1 MLLKEIIG
9 QTEIKNR
16 LLKSVQEGRVPHA
29 QLLYGNEG
37 VGKMPLAL
45 AYAQYISCTNR
56 TEKDSC
62 GVCPSCIK
70 FQRKIHPDLHFV
82 FPFAKGENVMIFSRN
97 GENPPQKTLILGF
110 PIG

>member
-1 MLLKEIIG
+1 MLFKEIIG

-45 AYAQYISCTNR
+45 AFFLYLVR
-56 TEKDSC
+56 
-62 GVCPSCIK
+62 
-70 FQRKIHPDLHFV
+70 
-82 FPFAKGENVMIFSRN
+82 
-97 GENPPQKTLILGF
+97 
-110 PIG
+110 